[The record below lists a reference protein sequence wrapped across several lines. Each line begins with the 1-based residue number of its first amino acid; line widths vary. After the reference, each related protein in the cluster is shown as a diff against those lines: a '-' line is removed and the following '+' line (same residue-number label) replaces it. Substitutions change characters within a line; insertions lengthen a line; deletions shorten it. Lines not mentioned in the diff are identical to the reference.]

1 VNTDFP
7 MFRLAD
13 VYLMYAEAVVRGGGG
28 SLEEAVEY
36 VNKLRLR
43 ANSTTITSG
52 NLTLDFLIN
61 ERSRELYWEG
71 HRRQDL
77 IRFGLFTGGN
87 YNWVWKGGSSSG
99 IALPSHFNVYP
110 IPANNMSANPNLT
123 QNPGY

>member
-1 VNTDFP
+1 

-13 VYLMYAEAVVRGGGG
+13 VYLMYAEAVVRGGAGG
-28 SLEEAVEY
+28 TIEEAVGY
-36 VNKLRLR
+36 VNLLRNR
-43 ANSTTITSG
+43 ANSTSMSAA
-52 NLTLDFLIN
+52 NLTLDFLID

-87 YNWVWKGGSSSG
+87 YNWVWKGGSPNG
-99 IALPSHFNVYP
+99 IALSSHLNVYP
-110 IPANNMSANPNLT
+110 IPANNMAANPNLT